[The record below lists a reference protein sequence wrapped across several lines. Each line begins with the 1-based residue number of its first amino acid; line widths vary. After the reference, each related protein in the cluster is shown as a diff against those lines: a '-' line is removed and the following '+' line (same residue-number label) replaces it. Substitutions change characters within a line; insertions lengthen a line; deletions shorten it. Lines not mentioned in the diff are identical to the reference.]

1 MPVTIAAETP
11 DQAEVHV
18 LLEQADRRSA
28 GLYPAESRHGLDIAT
43 LLALRVRFLVARQDG
58 RAVGCGGYAA
68 DDAGTAEL
76 KRIFVAAEARGLGI
90 GRALLQALEAD
101 AARAGIRLL
110 RLETG
115 VKSAEAL
122 GLYRRF
128 GYREI
133 GPFGA
138 YGPDPLSVFMEKALP
153 AEWPAS
159 AHRPMVDL

>member
-1 MPVTIAAETP
+1 MALTIAPETP
-11 DQAEVHV
+11 DQAEVHA
-18 LLEQADRRSA
+18 LLELGDRRSA
-28 GLYPAESRHGLDIAT
+28 GLYPAESRHGLNVAA
-43 LLALRVRFLVARQDG
+43 LLAARVHFLVARLDG
-58 RAVGCGGYAA
+58 RAVGCGGYAPEG
-68 DDAGTAEL
+68 DGTAEL

-153 AEWPAS
+153 GG
-159 AHRPMVDL
+159 

>member
-1 MPVTIAAETP
+1 MTLTIAPETP
-11 DQAEVHV
+11 DQAEVQA

-28 GLYPAESRHGLDIAT
+28 GLYPAESRHGLSVAA
-43 LLALRVRFLVARQDG
+43 LLAQRVRFLVARQDG
-58 RAVGCGGYAA
+58 RAVGCGGYAPQGGGA
-68 DDAGTAEL
+68 AEL
-76 KRIFVAAEARGLGI
+76 KRIFVVAEARGLGI

-101 AARAGIRLL
+101 AAQTGIRLL

-128 GYREI
+128 GYRET

-153 AEWPAS
+153 GG
-159 AHRPMVDL
+159 

>member
-1 MPVTIAAETP
+1 MTLTIAPETP
-11 DQAEVHV
+11 DQAEVRA

-28 GLYPAESRHGLDIAT
+28 GLYPAESRHGLSVAA
-43 LLALRVRFLVARQDG
+43 LLAPRVRFLVARQDG
-58 RAVGCGGYAA
+58 WAVGCGGYAPQGE
-68 DDAGTAEL
+68 GTAEL

-90 GRALLQALEAD
+90 GRALLQALETD

-122 GLYRRF
+122 SLYRRF
-128 GYREI
+128 GYRET

-138 YGPDPLSVFMEKALP
+138 YGPDPLSVFMERELP
-153 AEWPAS
+153 GK
-159 AHRPMVDL
+159 

>member
-1 MPVTIAAETP
+1 MTLTIAPETP
-11 DQAEVHV
+11 DQAEVRA

-28 GLYPAESRHGLDIAT
+28 GLYPAESRHGLSVAA
-43 LLALRVRFLVARQDG
+43 LLAQRVRFLVARQDG
-58 RAVGCGGYAA
+58 WAVGCGGYAPQGE
-68 DDAGTAEL
+68 GTAEL

-90 GRALLQALEAD
+90 GRALLQALETD

-122 GLYRRF
+122 SLYRRF
-128 GYREI
+128 GYRET

-138 YGPDPLSVFMEKALP
+138 YGPDPLSVFMERELP
-153 AEWPAS
+153 GK
-159 AHRPMVDL
+159 

>member
-1 MPVTIAAETP
+1 MTLTIAPETP
-11 DQAEVHV
+11 DQAEVQA

-28 GLYPAESRHGLDIAT
+28 GLYPAESRHGLSVAA
-43 LLALRVRFLVARQDG
+43 LLAQRVRFLVARQDG
-58 RAVGCGGYAA
+58 RAVGCGGFAPQ
-68 DDAGTAEL
+68 DDGTAEL
-76 KRIFVAAEARGLGI
+76 KRIFVVAEARGLGI

-101 AARAGIRLL
+101 AAQTGIRLL

-128 GYREI
+128 GYRET

-153 AEWPAS
+153 GG
-159 AHRPMVDL
+159 

>member
-1 MPVTIAAETP
+1 MTLTIAPETP
-11 DQAEVHV
+11 DQAEVRA

-28 GLYPAESRHGLDIAT
+28 GLYPAESRHGLSVAA
-43 LLALRVRFLVARQDG
+43 LLAQRVRFLVARQDG
-58 RAVGCGGYAA
+58 RAVGCGGYAPQG
-68 DDAGTAEL
+68 DGTAEL

-90 GRALLQALEAD
+90 GRALLQALETD

-115 VKSAEAL
+115 VKSTEAL

-128 GYREI
+128 GYRET

-153 AEWPAS
+153 AEWPVAVDP
-159 AHRPMVDL
+159 PMMKP